1 MNYNDTSIIL
11 GLIPA
16 RGGSQGVAN
25 KNLRLVNGIS
35 LLDRAIKTAKA
46 SHLIDRVI
54 VSTDDQAIISA
65 AQECGAEVPF
75 KRPQHLATNDS
86 PEWLTWQHTL
96 EYIRQSEP
104 NCEIKA
110 LVCIPPTS
118 PLRNTIDI
126 DVCIQELLNTDADI
140 VITVTQSDH
149 NPYFNMIELN
159 PHGYA
164 KLAIIPENPISRR
177 QDAPDIFDITTVAY
191 AAKPDFIMSCNSI
204 FEGKVRTV
212 NVPPERAIDI
222 DTEMDLLF
230 AEFLAARQN

>member
-1 MNYNDTSIIL
+1 MDDNDTSIIL

-16 RGGSQGVAN
+16 RGGSQGITN

-35 LLDRAIKTAKA
+35 LLHRAITTAQA
-46 SHLIDRVI
+46 SNLIDRVI

-75 KRPQHLATNDS
+75 KRPPHLATNDS

-96 EYIRQSEP
+96 KYIHQSEP
-104 NCEIKA
+104 NCKIKA
-110 LVCIPPTS
+110 LVCVPPTS
-118 PLRNTIDI
+118 PLRDTADI
-126 DVCIQELLNTDADI
+126 DVCIEELLNTDADI
-140 VITVTQSDH
+140 VITITQSDR

-159 PHGYA
+159 SDGYA
-164 KLAIIPENPISRR
+164 KLAIIPETPVSRR
-177 QDAPDIFDITTVAY
+177 QDAPEIFDVTTVAY
-191 AAKPDFIMSCNSI
+191 AAKPDFIMNCNSI

-230 AEFLAARQN
+230 AEFLATRHH